1 MANTHQRNREEKMT
15 RENMF
20 VNPLREDWMTDTL
33 IEKIKGVS
41 QDGKIT
47 CAAAQQFAR
56 DNGIVM
62 NKMKSF
68 MDVVG
73 LKVQNCQ
80 LGCF

>member
-1 MANTHQRNREEKMT
+1 MSRAD
-15 RENMF
+15 MF
-20 VNPLREDWMTDTL
+20 VNPVREDWMTDEL

-41 QDGKIT
+41 TDGKIT
-47 CAAAQQFAR
+47 CAATQQFAR
-56 DNGIVM
+56 DNGIAM

-68 MDVVG
+68 VDVVG